1 MLKFIVLAQVL
12 IAILYLGRWG
22 LFVASGLSIV
32 LIVMYLW
39 VIKNSLKKNYS
50 KLKWEEMPWLY
61 DAVAK
66 MAYRAGISMPDIYI
80 LDDYIP
86 NAYSFKNS
94 LVLSLGLFEVL
105 SEDEILGVAAHE
117 IGHIKNGDTIL
128 FPMISYGRYLMLFLV
143 AVTSLFSHHRF
154 AILVSLIL
162 YVLYEI
168 ERVNFFKKREFRA
181 DETALYLLDRP
192 FNLKDAL
199 EELKYYEDLRKAVK
213 ESALPGIE
221 PSIERKQ
228 KNGLMTTHPSYDE
241 RILRILAEIEAV
253 ELLNNLK

>member
-12 IAILYLGRWG
+12 IAILYLGKWG
-22 LFVASGLSIV
+22 LFVTLGLSIALV
-32 LIVMYLW
+32 IIYLW
-39 VIKNSLKKNYS
+39 ITKNSLKKNYS

-66 MAYRAGISMPDIYI
+66 MSYRAGISMPNIYI

-86 NAYSFKNS
+86 NAYSFRNS

-105 SEDEILGVAAHE
+105 SENEILGVAAHE

-128 FPMISYGRYLMLFLV
+128 FPMVAYGRYLMLFLV
-143 AVTSLFSHHRF
+143 AVTSLFSHHKF
-154 AILVSLIL
+154 AIFVSLIL

-199 EELKYYEDLRKAVK
+199 EELKYYEDLRITVK

-221 PSIERKQ
+221 PNIERKQ
-228 KNGLMTTHPSYDE
+228 KKSFMTTHPSYDE
-241 RILRILAEIEAV
+241 RILRILVEIEAV
-253 ELLNNLK
+253 ELLDNLK